1 MSPLRNG
8 VVAGVVAGL
17 ISCQVCTLALRGN
30 LCSQCWQVF
39 LNWQMKGEMGD
50 FPTSQRLQDS
60 SIDSRQYQHFCNVE
74 LRREVEQDVVRV
86 FTNVKEILGNVLFHC
101 ARCHP
106 DQRYRQVQNCK
117 RIIHNYQII
126 IPGHARAGRSSTL
139 RGRGRGPGRGR
150 GKGRGRGRGQCAP
163 GPAGDNSN
171 SSTDDEE
178 NNVDVANLFRKSQK
192 EKKAFEQARVWSES
206 DLGRVGSQIPEFE
219 PDPNMSEC
227 EYIKS
232 LKRPYD
238 FYRLYYPENYIDHVV
253 EQSKIYAIQKGKP
266 QKANAITNDIVMCGQ
281 AAILLSGYCKFPQ
294 RRMYWEESLDTNN
307 QLLKQNLRRDTFE
320 TFLEVLHFTDN
331 LSDSDSNDRFKKVRP
346 IFDNLNRQAKRYAP
360 QLPHMSV
367 DECMVPYYGECP
379 VSCVPCRVSRVACR
393 VLCVPCRASRVV
405 CPVSRVPCRV

>member
-8 VVAGVVAGL
+8 GGAGVVAGL
-17 ISCQVCTLALRGN
+17 ISCTLALRGN

-50 FPTSQRLQDS
+50 FPASQRLQDS

-86 FTNVKEILGNVLFHC
+86 KGILGNVLFHC

-106 DQRYRQVQNCK
+106 DQRYRQVPNCK
-117 RIIHNYQII
+117 KIIHNYQII
-126 IPGHARAGRSSTL
+126 IQGHARAGRSSTL
-139 RGRGRGPGRGR
+139 RGRARGPGRGR
-150 GKGRGRGRGQCAP
+150 GRGRGRGQCAP

-178 NNVDVANLFRKSQK
+178 NNVANLFRKSQK

-253 EQSKIYAIQKGKP
+253 QQSKIYAIQKGKP
-266 QKANAITNDIVMCGQ
+266 QKANAITNDVVMCGQ

-331 LSDSDSNDRFKKVRP
+331 LLSDSDNDRFKKVRP
-346 IFDNLNRQAKRYAP
+346 IFDNLNRQSKRYAP

-379 VSCVPCRVSRVACR
+379 VSRVVRRLSRVPCCVSRVACPVSR
-393 VLCVPCRASRVV
+393 VPCRVSRVV

>member
-1 MSPLRNG
+1 MP
-8 VVAGVVAGL
+8 
-17 ISCQVCTLALRGN
+17 
-30 LCSQCWQVF
+30 
-39 LNWQMKGEMGD
+39 
-50 FPTSQRLQDS
+50 
-60 SIDSRQYQHFCNVE
+60 
-74 LRREVEQDVVRV
+74 
-86 FTNVKEILGNVLFHC
+86 
-101 ARCHP
+101 
-106 DQRYRQVQNCK
+106 NCK
-117 RIIHNYQII
+117 KIIHNYQII
-126 IPGHARAGRSSTL
+126 IQGHARAGRSSTL
-139 RGRGRGPGRGR
+139 RGRARGPGRGR
-150 GKGRGRGRGQCAP
+150 GRGRGRGQCAP

-178 NNVDVANLFRKSQK
+178 NNVANLFRKSQK

-253 EQSKIYAIQKGKP
+253 QQSKIYAIQKGKP
-266 QKANAITNDIVMCGQ
+266 QKANAITNDVVMCGQ

-331 LSDSDSNDRFKKVRP
+331 LLSDSDNDRFKKVRP
-346 IFDNLNRQAKRYAP
+346 IFDNLNRQSKRYAP

-379 VSCVPCRVSRVACR
+379 VLCVPCRVSRVACPVSR
-393 VLCVPCRASRVV
+393 VPCRVSRVV